1 MIYYITGESQTFL
14 AGVVRTWRGLP
25 NEGKYKVENLGDR
38 KGKDWKK

>member
-25 NEGKYKVENLGDR
+25 SVGKYKVEHLGDR
-38 KGKDWKK
+38 KDKDWKK